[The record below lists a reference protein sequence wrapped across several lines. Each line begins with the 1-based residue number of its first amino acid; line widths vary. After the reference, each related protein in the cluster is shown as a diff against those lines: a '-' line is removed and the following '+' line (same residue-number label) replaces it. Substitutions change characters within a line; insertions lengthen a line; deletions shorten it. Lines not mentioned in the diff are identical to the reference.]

1 MNGTDFFQAQLPGK
15 HRPRHSPA
23 AHRIGCLCACD
34 IELRRSME
42 LEIGKVLMRHLDEPQ
57 ILHDNAVRPDIVE
70 IRQEPVEP
78 LHLVLGY
85 NRIDGNIYFFIPLM
99 QYINRCL
106 KLIPRK
112 V

>member
-1 MNGTDFFQAQLPGK
+1 
-15 HRPRHSPA
+15 
-23 AHRIGCLCACD
+23 
-34 IELRRSME
+34 ME
-42 LEIGKVLMRHLDEPQ
+42 LEIRKVFVRHLNQPE
-57 ILHDNAVRPDIVE
+57 ILHDNAVRADIVE
-70 IRQEPVEP
+70 IRQEPIEP
-78 LHLVLGY
+78 LHLVFGY